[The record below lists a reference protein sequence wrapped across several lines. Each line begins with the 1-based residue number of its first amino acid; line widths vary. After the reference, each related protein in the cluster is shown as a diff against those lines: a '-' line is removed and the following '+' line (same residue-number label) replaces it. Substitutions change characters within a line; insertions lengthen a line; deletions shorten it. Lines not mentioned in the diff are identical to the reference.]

1 MAKGTRMSVGSTAPE
16 LESAPAPAEAEAR
29 SSAGRPSPLD
39 RDTLGERPVDH
50 RRVLVVEPD
59 AGTRSLLQF
68 GLVRDGYQVAALPSA
83 EEAERLLAEGL
94 VLPGLVVA
102 EVGLAG
108 ADGIS
113 FCERLRAHPRLRDI
127 PVLLLAA
134 RPSAVDLERA
144 GRAGADDY
152 LPKPLF
158 VADLVTL
165 VRLRAGRVAR
175 DATLDSSTDVLPL
188 AAALRAVLAGSS
200 SGQLLLETH
209 GQLLFRRGEVV
220 SVRFEGVEGERGL
233 TRMLALGRG
242 PYRVHL
248 GPVLA
253 RGELSIGVREL
264 CGRLGTE
271 LAVWERL
278 VSVSVPLDAVLQ
290 PDFEVLRAALP
301 GLPREAETLLRLFDG
316 KRTVRDVILASPLA
330 EVPALQTTSR
340 LYAEGVLLPE
350 ALAHEATRAP
360 YLPTGWEALEL
371 APSTEAVSLEVP
383 PVPAGAPRPPLVAL
397 ALVPEEARAERFPS
411 TSRGFKPPSAPA
423 EPPELYQP
431 EESPIEAAARTLAR
445 VYRPHSAL
453 PEPVAE
459 EPWADDVAA
468 AGLLLRSTRL
478 TRIALAAAAL
488 FGAIALLGLWV
499 SRHAEPGRVRPE
511 AAPTPPSTAL
521 VEVPPPSAVQAP
533 APLVS
538 QPAATAPE
546 PTGVPASAV
555 PAPGAA
561 PSDAALE
568 ASAPGGHTLA
578 EGIALYRAALPSAAV
593 RVLDE
598 VVQHTPDAAVAWLYL
613 ALARF
618 DAGDVRGAEG
628 AAMKAIALDPKE
640 ARAHLLLA
648 GIHLGRG
655 ERAKASAELGR
666 VLALQPEGPEADD
679 ARRLLGSLREGR

>member
-1 MAKGTRMSVGSTAPE
+1 MSVGATAPE
-16 LESAPAPAEAEAR
+16 LASAPAPAEAEAR
-29 SSAGRPSPLD
+29 SSSARPSPLD

-68 GLVRDGYQVAALPSA
+68 GLVRDGFQVAALPSA
-83 EEAERLLAEGL
+83 EEAERFLVEGL
-94 VLPGLVVA
+94 VVPGLVVA

-108 ADGIS
+108 ADGIF

-134 RPSAVDLERA
+134 RPSAVDVERA

-165 VRLRAGRVAR
+165 VRLRAGRAAR
-175 DATLDSSTDVLPL
+175 DATLESSTDVLPL

-200 SGQLLLETH
+200 SGQLLLDAR

-220 SVRFEGVEGERGL
+220 SVRFERVEGERGL

-242 PYRVHL
+242 AYRVHL

-264 CGRLGTE
+264 CGRLGAE

-316 KRTVRDVILASPLA
+316 KRSVRDVILASPLS

-340 LYAEGVLLPE
+340 LYAEGILLPE
-350 ALAHEATRAP
+350 ALAREATRAP
-360 YLPTGWEALEL
+360 YLPTGWEALEH
-371 APSTEAVSLEVP
+371 APPTDAVSLEAAP
-383 PVPAGAPRPPLVAL
+383 SPPRPPL
-397 ALVPEEARAERFPS
+397 ALVPEEPRAERP
-411 TSRGFKPPSAPA
+411 TPPSRGFKPPSAPA
-423 EPPELYQP
+423 EPPELHQP
-431 EESPIEAAARTLAR
+431 EESPIEAAARTLAK
-445 VYRPHSAL
+445 VYRPPNAGPGPI
-453 PEPVAE
+453 PEDA
-459 EPWADDVAA
+459 WADDIAA
-468 AGLLLRSTRL
+468 AGLRLRSARL
-478 TRIALAAAAL
+478 TRVALGAAL
-488 FGAIALLGLWV
+488 VLGLVALLALWAG
-499 SRHAEPGRVRPE
+499 RHPEPGRVSSRQPPE
-511 AAPTPPSTAL
+511 APTPPPAL
-521 VEVPPPSAVQAP
+521 VEVPAPSAVQAP
-533 APLVS
+533 APTS
-538 QPAATAPE
+538 PPPAAPAPE
-546 PTGVPASAV
+546 PATSPSPAVSAPAEANPEAV
-555 PAPGAA
+555 APGR
-561 PSDAALE
+561 
-568 ASAPGGHTLA
+568 HTLA

-640 ARAHLLLA
+640 PRAHLLLA

-655 ERAKASAELGR
+655 ERTKASAELGR

-679 ARRLLGSLREGR
+679 ARRLLGSLREAR